1 MDIAESRNGD
11 IISGSRD
18 DISVLQAQ
26 KFYDLQTVEKAIGR
40 LEERLVYTFLLNAR
54 IQRQPERVTAQE
66 IRYKANELETVM
78 GEIYSLLSQELQ
90 LSPVA
95 LLMTKIGSKNEMPP

>member
-1 MDIAESRNGD
+1 
-11 IISGSRD
+11 
-18 DISVLQAQ
+18 
-26 KFYDLQTVEKAIGR
+26 
-40 LEERLVYTFLLNAR
+40 
-54 IQRQPERVTAQE
+54 
-66 IRYKANELETVM
+66 M